1 MITNKFGT
9 FEPTFGNNP
18 NYSRAQEQTDSR
30 LVRINEALE
39 VLKRVG
45 ETILDLEQE
54 KRELEY

>member
-9 FEPTFGNNP
+9 FKPTSGNNP

-39 VLKRVG
+39 ILKRVG